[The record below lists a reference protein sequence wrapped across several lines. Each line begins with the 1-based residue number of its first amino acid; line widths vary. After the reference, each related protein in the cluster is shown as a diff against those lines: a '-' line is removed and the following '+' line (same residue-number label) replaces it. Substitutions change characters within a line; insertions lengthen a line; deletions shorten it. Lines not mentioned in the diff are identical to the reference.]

1 MSTGRRRG
9 RPTIHEQAMTP
20 TERQQRWRAKVKAA
34 EIRASRAEW
43 SVAPPPP
50 RYRHKEPPVVMGELV
65 MERQA
70 YVTLLAPM
78 DELRVIAE
86 VEGKVTAL
94 LEQMSPDQRVVL
106 GRCARRAMEVVAI
119 LAAIPD
125 DLPKPD

>member
-70 YVTLLAPM
+70 DVTLGQVVRNCCQDRHNLHRPARAP
-78 DELRVIAE
+78 AE
-86 VEGKVTAL
+86 HRPLVRT
-94 LEQMSPDQRVVL
+94 
-106 GRCARRAMEVVAI
+106 
-119 LAAIPD
+119 
-125 DLPKPD
+125 